1 MELIINEFTLQEFLD
16 KKDIDDENNLTNS
29 LVFDKKEKLDN
40 NVKKSHQKSKSQEK
54 VIFSFKKDVNK
65 NSNSINIIDDNRNFK
80 DSNNFALDD
89 GNRIVHSSKQV
100 NIL

>member
-1 MELIINEFTLQEFLD
+1 MELIINEFSLEEFLD

-89 GNRIVHSSKQV
+89 GNRIAHSSKQV

>member
-1 MELIINEFTLQEFLD
+1 MELIINEFTLQEFLN
-16 KKDIDDENNLTNS
+16 KKDIDNENNLSNS
-29 LVFDKKEKLDN
+29 LVFDKKEKLDI
-40 NVKKSHQKSKSQEK
+40 NVKKSHQKSKSQE
-54 VIFSFKKDVNK
+54 VIFSFKKYVNK
-65 NSNSINIIDDNRNFK
+65 NSNSINIIDANRNFK